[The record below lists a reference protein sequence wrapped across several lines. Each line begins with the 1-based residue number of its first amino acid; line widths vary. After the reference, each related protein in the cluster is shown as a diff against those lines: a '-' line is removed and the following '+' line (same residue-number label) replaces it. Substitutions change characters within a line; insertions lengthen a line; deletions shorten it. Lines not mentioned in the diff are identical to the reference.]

1 MSSNVLDSIFAWLKA
16 RLSERVIVL
25 LLLFSF
31 ALIIT
36 YKLIYWSLHPLNVSA
51 DQSVYL
57 ECGELILQGKVP
69 YRDFF
74 DFNPPLIMYLNVI
87 PVALAHLMHWPDAL
101 GLNVTVHLFH
111 IVCVSIVGWLFY
123 RFRQC
128 FNPVIFVP
136 VLLIYAYYTQLLIS
150 DNGQREHL
158 FVISFLPYF
167 FYRGLR
173 YFGFEPGRRLG
184 IVCALIAGTLMALK
198 PQFALIIA
206 ASELGFLIQSKN
218 FRAIIKPEV
227 LALFVPAL
235 IYGVCFVCLPHEAI
249 KIFFEQALTAY
260 TYGSSWGARC
270 STFMMMGSY
279 YLTEPI
285 YHFVFALF
293 VALLLRGKSPWLT
306 PFIMICLTAFFNYIS
321 GGQAWTYRLLPLAF
335 FSQMLLALEAGIVF
349 VWLYE
354 RLKARVPMLPYWLTA
369 LFFCGTVYQCAIEIS
384 YFIETYQAVDK
395 VDLQKLGYWGYNPRP
410 DFDLTFFSILQNSKR
425 GDRVIHMGTGI
436 RPGYPC
442 QLQADRPPG
451 SRYLYTY
458 LLTMLVAAREK
469 YPSRKAEFDRLED
482 EMLKNLGD
490 DIINNKPVLIFV
502 QDAPIHQI
510 LDKHKFFEKYMGAY
524 SRLGYVD
531 SCDIYKLTGT
541 KVNLA
546 AITPEERADIVLS
559 VLSHERTVIQI
570 ASEKNL
576 PSQVVQEWV
585 DKAQG
590 AIKNALIDRSTDN
603 EAMLKQEIEEL
614 NARLWA
620 QGKEINELN
629 EQIARQKE
637 ANDKKQS
644 P

>member
-1 MSSNVLDSIFAWLKA
+1 MSSKVLDSFWNKLSS
-16 RLSERVIVL
+16 RLNERVILVL
-25 LLLFSF
+25 LLLSF
-31 ALIIT
+31 ILIVT
-36 YKLIYWSLHPLNVSA
+36 YKLVFWALHPLNVSA

-57 ECGELILQGKVP
+57 QCGELILQGKVP

-74 DFNPPLIMYLNVI
+74 DFNPPLIMYINVI

-111 IVCVSIVGWLFY
+111 IICVSIVGWLFY

-136 VLLIYAYYTQLLIS
+136 VLLICAYYTQLLIS
-150 DNGQREHL
+150 DNGQREHI
-158 FVISFLPYF
+158 FVISFLPWF

-173 YFGFEPGRRLG
+173 HFGYDPGRILG
-184 IVCALIAGTLMALK
+184 IICALIAGTCMALK
-198 PQFALIIA
+198 PQFAFIIVVG
-206 ASELGFLIQSKN
+206 ELGFLIQAKN
-218 FRAIIKPEV
+218 FRALIKPEL
-227 LALFVPAL
+227 LAILVPL
-235 IYGVCFVCLPHEAI
+235 IIYGICFIALPHEAI

-285 YHFVFALF
+285 YQFVTALF
-293 VALLLRGKSPWLT
+293 IALVLRGKSLWLT
-306 PFIMICLTAFFNYIS
+306 PFTMICLAAFLNYIS

-335 FSQMLLALEAGIVF
+335 FSQMLLALEAGIVLY
-349 VWLYE
+349 WLYE
-354 RLKARVPMLPYWLTA
+354 RLKRRIQALPYWLAA
-369 LFFCGTVYQCAIEIS
+369 LVFCSTVYQCAIEIAFS
-384 YFIETYQAVDK
+384 IETYQASDK
-395 VDLQKLGYWGYNPRP
+395 VDLQKLGYWGYNPRS
-410 DFDLTFFSILQNSKR
+410 DFDLTFFSILQNSKQ
-425 GDRVIHMGTGI
+425 GDKVIHMGSGI

-442 QLQADRPPG
+442 QLQANRPPG

-469 YPSRKAEFDRLED
+469 YPSHNAEFDRLEN
-482 EMLKNLGD
+482 EMLENLGS
-490 DIINNKPVLIFV
+490 DILNNKPVLIFV

-546 AITPEERADIVLS
+546 AITPESRANIVLA
-559 VLSHERTVIQI
+559 VLSRDKTVIEVS
-570 ASEKNL
+570 SENHL

-585 DKAQG
+585 DRAQA
-590 AIKNALIDRSTDN
+590 AIKSALTDRSADQ
-603 EAMLKQEIEEL
+603 EAQMKQEIEEL

-620 QGKEINELN
+620 QGKEIGELN
-629 EQIARQKE
+629 EQIARDK
-637 ANDKKQS
+637 AARDKK
-644 P
+644 